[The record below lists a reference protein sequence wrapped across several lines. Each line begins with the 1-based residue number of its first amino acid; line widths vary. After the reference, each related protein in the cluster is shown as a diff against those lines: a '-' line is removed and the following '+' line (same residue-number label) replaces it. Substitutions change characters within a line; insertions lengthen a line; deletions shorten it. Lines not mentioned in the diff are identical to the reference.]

1 MAPRRK
7 SKADEARVRICHLI
21 ALDATNVV
29 RRLQERREEMVTLF
43 SQLRSRQPLLD
54 TLDSRFSSVRFEDL
68 VQLEPPLQAAINA
81 FYESLEALRW
91 YAQYTEDMPLA
102 VRRTVVQHQRRLE
115 LALVG
120 LLGALGVPLAGSGP
134 VVVDAEVVVEA
145 PTPAVKALPGRA
157 PGRRSGRSGS

>member
-7 SKADEARVRICHLI
+7 TKADEARVRICHLI

-29 RRLQERREEMVTLF
+29 RRLQERSEEMVTLF

-68 VQLEPPLQAAINA
+68 VQLEPPLQAAVNA
-81 FYESLEALRW
+81 FYESLEGLRW
-91 YAQYTEDMPLA
+91 YAQYTEDMPLM
-102 VRRTVVQHQRRLE
+102 VRRTITQHQRRIE

-120 LLGALGVPLAGSGP
+120 LLEALGLPLAGSGP
-134 VVVDAEVVVEA
+134 VVVDVEVVSTE
-145 PTPAVKALPGRA
+145 PASSVKSVKSLPARA
-157 PGRRSGRSGS
+157 SRRGA

>member
-7 SKADEARVRICHLI
+7 TKADEARVRICHLI

-29 RRLQERREEMVTLF
+29 RRLQERSEEMVTLF

-54 TLDSRFSSVRFEDL
+54 TIDSRFTSVRFEDL
-68 VQLEPPLQAAINA
+68 IQLEPPLQAAVNA
-81 FYESLEALRW
+81 FYESLESLRW

-102 VRRTVVQHQRRLE
+102 VRRNITQHQRRLE

-120 LLGALGVPLAGSGP
+120 LHAALGLPLEGSGP
-134 VVVDAEVVVEA
+134 VVVDAEVVKAEV
-145 PTPAVKALPGRA
+145 VKPESPVIRALPARA
-157 PGRRSGRSGS
+157 SRRR